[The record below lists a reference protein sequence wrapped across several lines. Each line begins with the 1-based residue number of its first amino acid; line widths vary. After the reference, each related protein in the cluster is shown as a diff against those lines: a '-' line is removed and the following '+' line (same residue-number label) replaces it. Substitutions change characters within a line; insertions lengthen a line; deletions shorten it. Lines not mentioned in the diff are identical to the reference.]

1 MKKTLIAAMAGV
13 LSVAAFAA
21 TPLKDLSTVPAEAFY
36 PANATFVEGED
47 DGTGGVDFKVAVDA
61 SVADVA
67 KEIQAKAAEMGW
79 KEQEADV
86 QEEDAKLEYAKM
98 DAEGNV
104 PEYTVAYTIST
115 EDGKRHVEV
124 VFLDAREKK

>member
-1 MKKTLIAAMAGV
+1 MKKTLIAAFAGV
-13 LSVAAFAA
+13 LSVAALAG

-47 DGTGGVDFKVAVDA
+47 DGTGGIDFTVASDA
-61 SVADVA
+61 SVADLA

-79 KEQEADV
+79 QEKEADI

-104 PEYTVAYTIST
+104 PEYTVDYTIVT

>member
-1 MKKTLIAAMAGV
+1 MKKTLIAALAAALSAAALAGTA
-13 LSVAAFAA
+13 LQ
-21 TPLKDLSTVPAEAFY
+21 DLSTVPAEAFY

-47 DGTGGVDFKVAVDA
+47 DGTGGIDFKVASDA
-61 SVADVA
+61 SVADLA

-79 KEQEADV
+79 TEKEADI

-98 DAEGNV
+98 NAEGDA
-104 PEYTVAYTIST
+104 PEYTVDYTIVT

-124 VFLDAREKK
+124 IFLDAREKK